1 MTDDLEAR
9 FRELERE
16 VGATPK
22 PVPPTEQA
30 SGQTVLSMTGAIA
43 QGWRG
48 LTGWIHSLNG
58 PAKIVAIVVVG
69 LLAFKLLSFFL
80 NLLSTLISLGILA
93 AVAYVLYQVFG
104 PKPPQP

>member
-1 MTDDLEAR
+1 MADDLESR

-16 VGATPK
+16 VGANTSP
-22 PVPPTEQA
+22 PPTPQEGA
-30 SGQTVLSMTGAIA
+30 VTGAIA

-48 LTGWIHSLNG
+48 LTGWIDGLSG

-80 NLLSTLISLGILA
+80 NLLSTLISLGLLA
-93 AVAYVLYQVFG
+93 GVAYVLYKVFG
-104 PKPPQP
+104 PKQP

>member
-1 MTDDLEAR
+1 MADDLESR
-9 FRELERE
+9 FRELERQ
-16 VGATPK
+16 VGASA
-22 PVPPTEQA
+22 PPPPSANESA
-30 SGQTVLSMTGAIA
+30 DVTGAIA

-48 LTGWIHSLNG
+48 LTGWIDGLSG

-93 AVAYVLYQVFG
+93 AVVYALYKIFG
-104 PKPPQP
+104 PKQP

>member
-16 VGATPK
+16 VGANP
-22 PVPPTEQA
+22 PPTRPMPQPEAA
-30 SGQTVLSMTGAIA
+30 SVTGAIA
-43 QGWRG
+43 QGWQG
-48 LTGWIHSLNG
+48 LTGWIHGLTG

-80 NLLSTLISLGILA
+80 NLLSTLISLGLLA
-93 AVAYVLYQVFG
+93 GVAYVLYKVFG
-104 PKPPQP
+104 PKQP

>member
-1 MTDDLEAR
+1 MADDLESR

-16 VGATPK
+16 VGASA
-22 PVPPTEQA
+22 PPPPDESA
-30 SGQTVLSMTGAIA
+30 NVTGAIA
-43 QGWRG
+43 RGWQG
-48 LTGWIHSLNG
+48 LTGWIDGLSG

-93 AVAYVLYQVFG
+93 AVVYVLYKVLG
-104 PKPPQP
+104 PKQP